1 MANGPSRR
9 STPRV
14 DYETLADLR
23 YHIRRFLRVREEAAR
38 AAGVEPQ
45 QYLLILQVKG
55 FERRQ
60 PATIGALTERLQ
72 IRHHATVQ
80 LVDRLV
86 QRGMVRRRRAELD
99 RRGVVVELT
108 SRGEAVLRK
117 LALYSL
123 AELRTGGPALASTLT
138 RVIELNGA
146 GRPGGEKAAG
156 GAEEGSRMCCASTI
170 VGSSWARRRPHP
182 RPLGVGQGHMGT
194 GRSRRHG
201 GDRAAADPHHDGGA
215 SRAGRSAEG
224 MVIPPAVR

>member
-1 MANGPSRR
+1 M
-9 STPRV
+9 
-14 DYETLADLR
+14 
-23 YHIRRFLRVREEAAR
+23 
-38 AAGVEPQ
+38 
-45 QYLLILQVKG
+45 KG

-80 LVDRLV
+80 RVDRLV

-99 RRGVVVELT
+99 RRGVVVELR

-146 GRPGGEKAAG
+146 GRP
-156 GAEEGSRMCCASTI
+156 
-170 VGSSWARRRPHP
+170 RRRKS
-182 RPLGVGQGHMGT
+182 
-194 GRSRRHG
+194 SRR
-201 GDRAAADPHHDGGA
+201 R
-215 SRAGRSAEG
+215 
-224 MVIPPAVR
+224 

>member
-1 MANGPSRR
+1 MAKGGPRRR

-45 QYLLILQVKG
+45 QYLLILQEKG

-60 PATIGALTERLQ
+60 PATIGALAERLQ
-72 IRHHATVQ
+72 IHHHATVQ
-80 LVDRLV
+80 LVDRLA

-146 GRPGGEKAAG
+146 GRP
-156 GAEEGSRMCCASTI
+156 
-170 VGSSWARRRPHP
+170 RRRKS
-182 RPLGVGQGHMGT
+182 
-194 GRSRRHG
+194 SRR
-201 GDRAAADPHHDGGA
+201 R
-215 SRAGRSAEG
+215 
-224 MVIPPAVR
+224 

>member
-1 MANGPSRR
+1 MAKGGPRRR

-45 QYLLILQVKG
+45 QYLLFLQVKG

-138 RVIELNGA
+138 RVIELNGV
-146 GRPGGEKAAG
+146 GRP
-156 GAEEGSRMCCASTI
+156 
-170 VGSSWARRRPHP
+170 RRRKS
-182 RPLGVGQGHMGT
+182 
-194 GRSRRHG
+194 SRR
-201 GDRAAADPHHDGGA
+201 R
-215 SRAGRSAEG
+215 
-224 MVIPPAVR
+224 

>member
-1 MANGPSRR
+1 MAKRGVRR
-9 STPRV
+9 RPMPQV

-38 AAGVEPQ
+38 ATGVEPQ
-45 QYLLILQVKG
+45 QYVLLLQVKG
-55 FERRQ
+55 FERRR

-80 LVDRLV
+80 LVDRLA
-86 QRGMVRRRRAELD
+86 QRGLVRRRRAELD

-108 SRGEAVLRK
+108 GRGETVLRK

-146 GRPGGEKAAG
+146 GRP
-156 GAEEGSRMCCASTI
+156 
-170 VGSSWARRRPHP
+170 RRSKTRPN
-182 RPLGVGQGHMGT
+182 Q
-194 GRSRRHG
+194 SRR
-201 GDRAAADPHHDGGA
+201 
-215 SRAGRSAEG
+215 
-224 MVIPPAVR
+224 

>member
-1 MANGPSRR
+1 MAKGPTPRR
-9 STPRV
+9 SPPRV
-14 DYETLADLR
+14 DYQTLADLR

-45 QYLLILQVKG
+45 QYVLLLQVKG

-80 LVDRLV
+80 LVDRLEE
-86 QRGMVRRRRAELD
+86 RGLVRRRRAETD

-108 SRGEAVLRK
+108 TRGEAVLRK

-138 RVIELNGA
+138 RVIELNG
-146 GRPGGEKAAG
+146 GRPRAK
-156 GAEEGSRMCCASTI
+156 
-170 VGSSWARRRPHP
+170 RR
-182 RPLGVGQGHMGT
+182 
-194 GRSRRHG
+194 GRTR
-201 GDRAAADPHHDGGA
+201 
-215 SRAGRSAEG
+215 
-224 MVIPPAVR
+224 

>member
-1 MANGPSRR
+1 MAKGGPRRR

-60 PATIGALTERLQ
+60 PATIGALAERLQ
-72 IRHHATVQ
+72 IHHHATVQ

-99 RRGVVVELT
+99 RRGVMVELT

-146 GRPGGEKAAG
+146 GRP
-156 GAEEGSRMCCASTI
+156 
-170 VGSSWARRRPHP
+170 RRRKS
-182 RPLGVGQGHMGT
+182 
-194 GRSRRHG
+194 SRR
-201 GDRAAADPHHDGGA
+201 R
-215 SRAGRSAEG
+215 
-224 MVIPPAVR
+224 